1 MRLYFLNNICNII
14 TKDIKTNFH
23 QLSFIRPFVHFF
35 RTIFIENL
43 NMKKSLSYWLL
54 FSTLL
59 SFTTSNSPEGL
70 NVNENAPNFRATD
83 QNGKTVILN
92 DLLKKGSV
100 VIVFYRGEWCP
111 YCNKQLMEL
120 EDSMSLISNKGA
132 SIIAVSPEKQE
143 NIAKTIQK
151 TKASYSVLS
160 DDSLKIMSA
169 YKVAFELDAKTTEK
183 YKNWGINLQ
192 EMNGS
197 NGNHLPVPA
206 VYIINKE
213 GKITYRYF
221 DINYKKRVSV
231 SEILAHL

>member
-1 MRLYFLNNICNII
+1 
-14 TKDIKTNFH
+14 
-23 QLSFIRPFVHFF
+23 
-35 RTIFIENL
+35 
-43 NMKKSLSYWLL
+43 MKKALSYSFLVVTL
-54 FSTLL
+54 FS
-59 SFTTSNSPEGL
+59 FTISNFPEGL
-70 NVNENAPNFRATD
+70 NVNDSAPNITSID
-83 QNGKTVILN
+83 QNGKTVILT

-120 EDSMSLISNKGA
+120 EDSMTLITNKGA

-151 TKASYSVLS
+151 TKATYSVLS

-169 YKVAFELDAKTTEK
+169 YKVAFALDERTTVK
-183 YKNWGINLQ
+183 YKGYGINLQ

-197 NGNHLPVPA
+197 NGNNLPVPA

-221 DINYKKRVSV
+221 DVNYKNRVSV
-231 SEILAHL
+231 NEILKHL

>member
-1 MRLYFLNNICNII
+1 MYKRQVLLLI
-14 TKDIKTNFH
+14 TI
-23 QLSFIRPFVHFF
+23 
-35 RTIFIENL
+35 
-43 NMKKSLSYWLL
+43 
-54 FSTLL
+54 L
-59 SFTTSNSPEGL
+59 SFTTLNSPEGL
-70 NVNENAPNFRATD
+70 NVKDDAPNFTAID
-83 QNGKTVILN
+83 QNGKTVTLKE
-92 DLLKKGSV
+92 LLKSGSLV
-100 VIVFYRGEWCP
+100 MVFYRGEWCP
-111 YCNKQLMEL
+111 YCNKQLMDL
-120 EDSMSLISNKGA
+120 EDSLTLITNKGA
-132 SIIAVSPEKQE
+132 SIIAVSPEKQQ

-151 TKASYSVLS
+151 IKATYSVLS

-197 NGNHLPVPA
+197 NGNNLPVPA

-231 SEILAHL
+231 SEILTQL